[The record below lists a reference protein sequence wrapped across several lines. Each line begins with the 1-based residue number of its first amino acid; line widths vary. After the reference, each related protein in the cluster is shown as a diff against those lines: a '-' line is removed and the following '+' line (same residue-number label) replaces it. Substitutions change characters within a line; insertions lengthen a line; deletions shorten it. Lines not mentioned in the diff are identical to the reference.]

1 MSTES
6 QSDSDAPEL
15 AAPRDR
21 GLWSNH
27 DFTKF
32 WVGET
37 ISLMGVQVTALALPL
52 TAVLA
57 LNAGPEE
64 TGGLRFAQFVP
75 FLFLSL
81 LFGVWADRR
90 RKRPLMI
97 GANIVR
103 CVLIGLVPLLAWM
116 EALSMWSL
124 YALAIGIGICT
135 VLFDVC
141 WMSYVPTLVDKKH
154 LVSANGKVNS
164 SFSVADL
171 AGPGISGL
179 IVQIFTAPWALII
192 DSFSY
197 LVSVITL
204 SSIRRPEPEP
214 SPGAER
220 HLGKEIREGIVFVTS
235 NPFLRVIAAIGSAY
249 NFCYMFI
256 DGLFVLY
263 CIKTLG
269 FDPFTLGL
277 TLSLS
282 SVGGLLGSLAAG
294 TFIKRYQY
302 GRVYMVAVVIG
313 YCGPLLVPL
322 VTGPTWLAAVVIGGG
337 FVFTRF
343 GLSVANVVALSLRQA
358 VTPQHLMAR
367 MTAGMR
373 TLLSGLGT
381 LGALAGGFVGASIG
395 LREAIWV
402 GAIASAAATLP
413 LFFSIIPRLRKLP
426 ESPEE
431 ALEFATAQRTA

>member
-6 QSDSDAPEL
+6 QSDSDAP

-21 GLWSNH
+21 GLWANH

-52 TAVLA
+52 TAVISLH
-57 LNAGPEE
+57 AGAEQ
-64 TGGLRFAQFVP
+64 TGALRFVQFIP

-97 GANIVR
+97 TANVIR
-103 CVLIGLVPLLAWM
+103 CVLIALVPVLAWLD
-116 EALSMWSL
+116 ALSMFGL
-124 YALAIGIGICT
+124 YALALGIGVCT

-141 WMSYVPTLVDKKH
+141 WMSYVPTLVQKEH
-154 LVSANGKVNS
+154 LVEANGKVNS

-179 IVQIFTAPWALII
+179 IVQIFTAPYALLI
-192 DSFSY
+192 DAFSY
-197 LVSVITL
+197 LVSVFTL
-204 SSIRRPEPEP
+204 TSIKRPEPEP
-214 SPGAER
+214 TPGAER
-220 HLGKEIREGIVFVTS
+220 HLGREIREGIVLVTK
-235 NPFLRVIAAIGSAY
+235 NPFLRVIATIGSAY

-256 DGLFVLY
+256 DGIFVLY
-263 CIKTLG
+263 CVRTLG
-269 FDPFTLGL
+269 FNAFTIGL
-277 TLSLS
+277 VFSLS
-282 SVGGLLGSLAAG
+282 SVGGLLGSLAASR
-294 TFIKRYQY
+294 FIKRFPY
-302 GRVYMVAVVIG
+302 GRIYVVAVVVG
-313 YCGPLLVPL
+313 YSGWLLVPL
-322 VTGPTWLAAVVIGGG
+322 VTGPTWLAAAVIGGG

-358 VTPQHLMAR
+358 VTPQNMMAR

-381 LGALAGGFVGASIG
+381 LGALAGGFVGASLG
-395 LREAIWV
+395 LREAIWI
-402 GAIASAAATLP
+402 GAIASVVATVP
-413 LFFSIIPRLRKLP
+413 LFLSIIPRLQKLP

-431 ALEFATAQRTA
+431 ALEFAAAQRGTA